1 VQLLAECRR
10 PEPDIDRICELVS
23 HDPALSAKIVGI
35 ANSPVYRRGSPVTSV
50 RRATV
55 VLGTGAVTALA
66 LSFSL
71 VSQRNGRGSFD
82 YAQYWRRALLNAVAS
97 RALALERGMDAE
109 EAFLAGLL
117 QDIGILALHAAVP
130 NYPEVLRES
139 KHDHLRL
146 ERIEAERFG
155 AGHPEVGA
163 WLGRDWGLPDA
174 LIDSVAGSHVPDVLG
189 EKHNSTLPR
198 CVAVSGYV
206 ASVWLRSTDDHVA
219 ESAAQAASRWLSLRG
234 KEFEEV
240 LVRTANAA
248 HGFADIFEVTLPSAA
263 EMEGILRQAR
273 DTLVQVTLRAA
284 LVASSSKADVQ
295 RLSAEKKT
303 LEQHFSRDSL
313 TRLFARAHMDAALAQ
328 TYEDAVRFGQP
339 LSLLF
344 CDIDHFKKVNDT
356 YGHATGDK
364 VLVAVARA
372 IETSARQLDVVGRY
386 GGEEFVMVL
395 PDTQSKGAMV
405 VAERIRASVEGL
417 AFSIGND
424 HPMRVTISVGVATHG
439 EAWMSGNVG
448 DLLAAADAALYA
460 AKRGGRNRSVAHQ
473 S

>member
-1 VQLLAECRR
+1 
-10 PEPDIDRICELVS
+10 
-23 HDPALSAKIVGI
+23 
-35 ANSPVYRRGSPVTSV
+35 
-50 RRATV
+50 
-55 VLGTGAVTALA
+55 
-66 LSFSL
+66 
-71 VSQRNGRGSFD
+71 
-82 YAQYWRRALLNAVAS
+82 
-97 RALALERGMDAE
+97 
-109 EAFLAGLL
+109 
-117 QDIGILALHAAVP
+117 
-130 NYPEVLRES
+130 
-139 KHDHLRL
+139 
-146 ERIEAERFG
+146 
-155 AGHPEVGA
+155 
-163 WLGRDWGLPDA
+163 
-174 LIDSVAGSHVPDVLG
+174 
-189 EKHNSTLPR
+189 
-198 CVAVSGYV
+198 
-206 ASVWLRSTDDHVA
+206 
-219 ESAAQAASRWLSLRG
+219 
-234 KEFEEV
+234 
-240 LVRTANAA
+240 
-248 HGFADIFEVTLPSAA
+248 
-263 EMEGILRQAR
+263 
-273 DTLVQVTLRAA
+273 
-284 LVASSSKADVQ
+284 
-295 RLSAEKKT
+295 
-303 LEQHFSRDSL
+303 
-313 TRLFARAHMDAALAQ
+313 
-328 TYEDAVRFGQP
+328 VRFGQP